1 MVTPG
6 AVLIMVW
13 ETHHEGVLGPRWVSQ
28 LPPAGFPV
36 WNLRCQTL
44 TAPCCSGTS
53 HPTQLQQKSLFPFVS
68 EPGFLC
74 SASAVPHIPCSAH
87 STLLRCKTPRQDV
100 LIKGVCLKC
109 RITAAHSVFS
119 GVMLQRDKGTP
130 KKPPL
135 WKSWGKVMRA
145 VSEQALGGKLD

>member
-1 MVTPG
+1 M
-6 AVLIMVW
+6 
-13 ETHHEGVLGPRWVSQ
+13 
-28 LPPAGFPV
+28 GFPV
-36 WNLRCQTL
+36 ATSWFSSLKSALPDPHCPVL
-44 TAPCCSGTS
+44 FWDLPPHPATAEKSFPLLHLSQGFSAQPLPC
-53 HPTQLQQKSLFPFVS
+53 PR
-68 EPGFLC
+68 
-74 SASAVPHIPCSAH
+74 IPCSAH

-100 LIKGVCLKC
+100 LIKGVSLKC

>member
-1 MVTPG
+1 MRGCWDLGGFPSCHQLVFQFEMCAARPSLPR
-6 AVLIMVW
+6 V
-13 ETHHEGVLGPRWVSQ
+13 VLGPPAPPSYSRKVFSPFYLSQ
-28 LPPAGFPV
+28 GFSAQP
-36 WNLRCQTL
+36 L
-44 TAPCCSGTS
+44 
-53 HPTQLQQKSLFPFVS
+53 
-68 EPGFLC
+68 LC
-74 SASAVPHIPCSAH
+74 PRIPCSAH

-119 GVMLQRDKGTP
+119 GMMLQRDKGTP